1 MPGFYWPDEGVRLK
15 SFASAS
21 RGQKATLKL
30 EIEIADLHELG
41 FLLRQLADIEAEQA
55 EQKRTA
61 ATAARPR
68 KRPHARKPDQ
78 LEHKPLL
85 GLPYHGSD

>member
-55 EQKRTA
+55 EQKCA
-61 ATAARPR
+61 AAVAPR
-68 KRPHARKPDQ
+68 KRKHPRKPDQ
-78 LEHKPLL
+78 LEHKPPL
-85 GLPYHGSD
+85 GLPYYGGAD